1 MGAVDTCIYGGDP
14 LYSGGQEVIDGL
26 RQSGMT
32 TVVAGSLHVESS
44 GDLVFNHRQP
54 LVSAGK
60 YVGEAAWPA
69 RMSSLKQAP
78 TSVTRLLLSV
88 GGDGKQDFHHIR
100 QLIKEHGTGPDSILR
115 RNFAVLK
122 STIPAIDGVDFDDE
136 DLGETKTTVTFAR
149 LLHQLDYT
157 VTFCPFNN
165 CSFWVECLQELNG
178 QTPGLVSGFNLQC
191 YSGGAGNTP
200 GPWIEAVAEAMGPDF
215 DAKGFVRP
223 GFKCRRGAD
232 CTEGDCPGSIE
243 ETLREWSSSGIQG
256 GWVWRL
262 DWVLR
267 CERSGSCS
275 GQPMGVAAYAQAI
288 AHGVERGGAG
298 STGAAPS

>member
-1 MGAVDTCIYGGDP
+1 MSLTPIVLDVSAIDAAVYGGNP
-14 LYSGGQEVIDGL
+14 LYSGGQGVIDGL
-26 RQSGMT
+26 RESGMT
-32 TVVAGSLHVESS
+32 TVVAGSLHVEPN
-44 GDLVFNHRQP
+44 GDLVFNHQQP

-69 RMSSLKQAP
+69 RLSSLKQAP

-100 QLIKEHGTGPDSILR
+100 RLIKEHGTSSESPLH

-122 STIPAIDGVDFDDE
+122 STIPTIDGIDFDDE
-136 DLGETKTTVTFAR
+136 DLGDAETTVAFAR
-149 LLHQLDYT
+149 LLHHLNYT

-165 CSFWVECLQELNG
+165 LGFWVGCLKELNG
-178 QTPGLVSGFNLQC
+178 QTPGLVTAFNLQC

-200 GPWIEAVAEAMGPDF
+200 GPWIDAVAEAMGPDF

-232 CTEGDCPGSIE
+232 CTEGDCPDSIE
-243 ETLREWSSSGIQG
+243 ETLHGWSSTGIQG
-256 GWVWRL
+256 GWIWRL
-262 DWVLR
+262 DWVLK
-267 CERSGSCS
+267 CQHSSSCS
-275 GQPMGVAAYAQAI
+275 GQPMDAAAYAKAI
-288 AHGVERGGAG
+288 VSAL
-298 STGAAPS
+298 S